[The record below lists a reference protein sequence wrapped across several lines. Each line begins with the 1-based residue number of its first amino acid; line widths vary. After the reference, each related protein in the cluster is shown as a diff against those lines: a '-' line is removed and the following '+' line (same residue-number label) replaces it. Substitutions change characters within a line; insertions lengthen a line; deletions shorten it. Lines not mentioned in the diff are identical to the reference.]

1 MSFSIGL
8 SGLRSTNEQ
17 LNVISQNIANVDTAG
32 FKSGRAEFSAIYSG
46 GLPGGVEVADVSS
59 NFDRDGDVINTGRS
73 MDMAISGRG
82 FFVLNN
88 NGETAYTR
96 AGTFNRDASN
106 YIVANDGSKLQ
117 GYPVDSS
124 GALLDGVV
132 TDLQVATGTLAASES
147 TTVNFA
153 ANLKADSAVPVTA
166 FDTTAITPDMYNYS
180 QSSTVYD
187 SLGTEHVLTQYFVK
201 DGATTNSWDAYYF
214 VDGTDLNPTTTTP
227 AHTMLFNS
235 DGSIDTTTAGPIN
248 FTHTL
253 TNGADNLNINISL
266 NDMSQNSADFSL
278 SRNETDGYG
287 AGELK
292 NIRVDDDGSL
302 YGVYTNGQ
310 DKLQG
315 KVILA
320 DFANPDGLRQGDNT
334 SWSQSFAS
342 GAPMLGVPDSGTLGS
357 LSSGAYEGS
366 NVDLTGELVNLMT
379 AQRNYQANAKTI
391 SAAEQMTQVLFSSF

>member
-17 LNVISQNIANVDTAG
+17 LNVISQNIANVDTSG

-59 NFDRDGDVINTGRS
+59 NFDRDGSVINTGRS

-106 YIVANDGSKLQ
+106 YIVSNSGAKLQ

-124 GALLDGVV
+124 GALLEGVV
-132 TDLQVATGTLAASES
+132 TDLQVATGTLQASES
-147 TTVNFA
+147 SIVNFA
-153 ANLKADSAVPVTA
+153 ANLKADSAIPVTA
-166 FDTTAITPDMYNYS
+166 WNPASIQPDMYNYS

-201 DGATTNSWDAYYF
+201 TGTSTWDAHYF
-214 VDGTDLNPTTTTP
+214 VDGAAAGTTP
-227 AHTMLFNS
+227 TQALTFDASGNLLTPAAAVNL
-235 DGSIDTTTAGPIN
+235 
-248 FTHTL
+248 THNV
-253 TNGADNLNINISL
+253 TNGANNLAIDLSL
-266 NDMSQNSADFSL
+266 TDMSQNNADFSL

-292 NIRVDDDGSL
+292 NIRVDDDGSV

-320 DFANPDGLRQGDNT
+320 DFANPDGLSQGDNT
-334 SWSQSFAS
+334 TWTQTFAS